1 MPSRAHRNVIG
12 VGGILEYGDGIVL
25 VRLNY
30 SRHKGLFMF
39 PGGKVEPG
47 ETLQGALVRE
57 VEEETGLVATPR
69 RVVAVR
75 HRVDQGELNTYL
87 VFAMRYVRGE
97 LRSDGCENDVVGVFG
112 ADDFR
117 AAPDRFVGVVPAVA
131 TRILEGNPAGLGL
144 STYVPKDD
152 SSSPKNNF
160 ELFSI
165 PTLD

>member
-1 MPSRAHRNVIG
+1 MIG
-12 VGGILEYGDGIVL
+12 VGGLLEYGDGIVL

-87 VFAMRYVRGE
+87 VFSMRYVRGE
-97 LRSDGCENDVVGVFG
+97 LRSDGCENDVVG

-131 TRILEGNPAGLGL
+131 ARILEGNPAGLGL